1 MHADVISYFSRAAFF
16 FFLRPEAKKKNSY
29 YTDVKLQCVNICLI
43 TRAGVKS
50 SVLSKK
56 KLKLYM

>member
-56 KLKLYM
+56 S